1 MEIKFEIPEKAYFLL
16 TEKSRYKVLYGGRGS
31 AKSHSMARALLL
43 CALNDKIRILCAR
56 EYQSSIKDSVHKLL
70 KELIDNL
77 NLNKYFYVTDK
88 SIKANN
94 GSEFIFKGIRKNV
107 QDIKSLEGVDICW
120 VEEAELT
127 SLESWDTLTPT
138 IRKQG
143 SEIWVS
149 FNPRDIDD
157 ITYKK
162 FILQKPDNAI
172 VQKMTYS
179 DNPWF
184 SQTESV
190 AEMEYDKKF
199 NFELYEHKWLGN
211 PKLANDAQIF
221 KNKYEVAEFTTPDI
235 KELYQSRFFYGADW
249 GFAEDPTVLIRC
261 FIQDR
266 VLYIDHE
273 GYGVGIE
280 ILELPQ
286 LFELVPGS
294 KEGVIYGDSAR
305 PDIISFLRSKD
316 YNINPAAKG
325 EGSVKAGIDY
335 IKDFEKVVIHPRC
348 KKTID
353 EFKLYSFKIDRNS
366 GEILPMVVDK
376 YNHCIDSLRYSL
388 SEYIKRK
395 NDIKVF
401 SF

>member
-1 MEIKFEIPEKAYFLL
+1 METKLEIPEKAFFLI
-16 TEKSRYKVLYGGRGS
+16 TDKSRYKVIYGGRGS
-31 AKSHSMARALLL
+31 AKSWSAARALIIL
-43 CALNDKIRILCAR
+43 CLQKNLRILCTR
-56 EYQSSIKDSVHKLL
+56 ELQTSIKDSVHKLL
-70 KELIDNL
+70 KDQISEL
-77 NLNKYFYVTDK
+77 NLEKYFYITKDTIK
-88 SIKANN
+88 SVN
-94 GSEFIFKGIRKNV
+94 GSEFLFKGVRNNV
-107 QDIKSLEGVDICW
+107 SEIKSLEGIDICW
-120 VEEAELT
+120 IEEAAKM
-127 SLESWDTLTPT
+127 SVESWETLTPT
-138 IRKQG
+138 IRKPS
-143 SEIWVS
+143 SEIWII
-149 FNPRDIDD
+149 FNPVNVDD
-157 ITYKK
+157 IIYKK
-162 FILQKPDNAI
+162 FVIETPDNAK
-172 VQKMTYS
+172 VEKMNFE

-184 SQTESV
+184 ADPLKS
-190 AEMEYDKKF
+190 EMEYDKKF
-199 NFELYEHKWLGN
+199 NYELYEHKWLGN

-221 KNKYEVAEFTTPDI
+221 KNKYEVTEFTTPDI

-266 VLYIDHE
+266 VLYIDYE
-273 GYGVGIE
+273 AYGVGIE

-286 LFELVPGS
+286 FFELVPGS

-376 YNHCIDSLRYSL
+376 HNHCIDSLRYSL

>member
-1 MEIKFEIPEKAYFLL
+1 METKLEIPEKAFFLI
-16 TEKSRYKVLYGGRGS
+16 TDKSRYKVIYGGRGS
-31 AKSHSMARALLL
+31 AKSWSAARALIIL
-43 CALNDKIRILCAR
+43 CLQKNLRILCTR
-56 EYQSSIKDSVHKLL
+56 ELQTSIKDSVHKLL
-70 KELIDNL
+70 KDQISAL
-77 NLNKYFYVTDK
+77 NLEKYFYITKDTIK
-88 SIKANN
+88 SVN
-94 GSEFIFKGIRKNV
+94 GSEFLFKGVRNNV
-107 QDIKSLEGVDICW
+107 SEIKSLEGIDICW
-120 VEEAELT
+120 IEEAAKM
-127 SLESWDTLTPT
+127 SVESWETLTPT
-138 IRKQG
+138 IRKPS
-143 SEIWVS
+143 SEIWII
-149 FNPRDIDD
+149 FNPDNVDD
-157 ITYKK
+157 IIYKK
-162 FILQKPDNAI
+162 FVIETPDNAK
-172 VQKMTYS
+172 VEKMNFK

-184 SQTESV
+184 PESLRS
-190 AEMEYDKKF
+190 EMEYDKKF
-199 NFELYEHKWLGN
+199 NYELYDHKWLGN

-221 KNKYEVAEFTTPDI
+221 KNKYEVTEFTTPDI

-273 GYGVGIE
+273 AYGVGIE

-325 EGSVKAGIDY
+325 DGSVKAGIDY

>member
-1 MEIKFEIPEKAYFLL
+1 METKLEIPEKAFFLI
-16 TEKSRYKVLYGGRGS
+16 TDKSRYKVIYGGRGS
-31 AKSHSMARALLL
+31 AKSWSAARALIIL
-43 CALNDKIRILCAR
+43 CLQKNLRILCTR
-56 EYQSSIKDSVHKLL
+56 ELQTSIKDSVHKLL
-70 KELIDNL
+70 KDQISEL
-77 NLNKYFYVTDK
+77 NLEKYFYITKDTIK
-88 SIKANN
+88 SVN
-94 GSEFIFKGIRKNV
+94 GSEFLFKGIKNNV
-107 QDIKSLEGVDICW
+107 SEIKSLEGIDICW
-120 VEEAELT
+120 VEEAAKM
-127 SLESWDTLTPT
+127 SVESWETLTPT
-138 IRKQG
+138 IRKPS
-143 SEIWVS
+143 SEIWII
-149 FNPRDIDD
+149 FNPVNVDD
-157 ITYKK
+157 IIYKK
-162 FILQKPDNAI
+162 FVIETPDNAK
-172 VQKMTYS
+172 VEKMNYE

-184 SQTESV
+184 ADPLKS
-190 AEMEYDKKF
+190 EMEYDKKF
-199 NFELYEHKWLGN
+199 NYELYEHKWLGN

-221 KNKYEVAEFTTPDI
+221 KNKYEVIEFTTPDI
-235 KELYQSRFFYGADW
+235 KELYQNRFFYGADW
-249 GFAEDPTVLIRC
+249 GFAEDATVLIRC

-273 GYGVGIE
+273 AYGVGIE

-286 LFELVPGS
+286 FFELVPGA

-376 YNHCIDSLRYSL
+376 YNHCIDGLRYSL

>member
-1 MEIKFEIPEKAYFLL
+1 M
-16 TEKSRYKVLYGGRGS
+16 
-31 AKSHSMARALLL
+31 
-43 CALNDKIRILCAR
+43 
-56 EYQSSIKDSVHKLL
+56 SV
-70 KELIDNL
+70 
-77 NLNKYFYVTDK
+77 
-88 SIKANN
+88 
-94 GSEFIFKGIRKNV
+94 
-107 QDIKSLEGVDICW
+107 
-120 VEEAELT
+120 
-127 SLESWDTLTPT
+127 ESWETLTPT
-138 IRKQG
+138 IRKPS
-143 SEIWVS
+143 SEIWII
-149 FNPRDIDD
+149 FNPVNVDD
-157 ITYKK
+157 IIYKK
-162 FILQKPDNAI
+162 FVIETPDNAK
-172 VQKMTYS
+172 VEKMNYE

-184 SQTESV
+184 ADPLKS
-190 AEMEYDKKF
+190 EMEYDKKF
-199 NFELYEHKWLGN
+199 NYELYEHKWLGN

-221 KNKYEVAEFTTPDI
+221 KNKYEVIEFTTPDI
-235 KELYQSRFFYGADW
+235 KELYQNRFFYGADW
-249 GFAEDPTVLIRC
+249 GFAEDATVLIRC

-273 GYGVGIE
+273 AYGVGIE

-286 LFELVPGS
+286 FFELVPGA

-376 YNHCIDSLRYSL
+376 YNHCIDGLRYSL

>member
-1 MEIKFEIPEKAYFLL
+1 METKLEIPEKAFFLI
-16 TEKSRYKVLYGGRGS
+16 TDKSRYKVIYGGRGS
-31 AKSHSMARALLL
+31 AKSWSAARALIIL
-43 CALNDKIRILCAR
+43 CLQKNLRILCTR
-56 EYQSSIKDSVHKLL
+56 ELQTSIKDSVHKLL
-70 KELIDNL
+70 KDQISEL
-77 NLNKYFYVTDK
+77 NLEKYFYITKDTIK
-88 SIKANN
+88 SVN
-94 GSEFIFKGIRKNV
+94 GSEFLFKGVRNNV
-107 QDIKSLEGVDICW
+107 SEIKSLEGIDICW
-120 VEEAELT
+120 IEEAAKM
-127 SLESWDTLTPT
+127 SVESWETLTPT
-138 IRKQG
+138 IRKPS
-143 SEIWVS
+143 SEIWII
-149 FNPRDIDD
+149 FNPVNVDD
-157 ITYKK
+157 IIYKK
-162 FILQKPDNAI
+162 FVIETPDNAK
-172 VQKMTYS
+172 VEKMNFE

-184 SQTESV
+184 EDPLKS
-190 AEMEYDKKF
+190 EMEYDKKF
-199 NFELYEHKWLGN
+199 NYELYEHKWLGN

-221 KNKYEVAEFTTPDI
+221 KNKYEVTEFTTPDI

-273 GYGVGIE
+273 AYGVGIE

-286 LFELVPGS
+286 FFELVPGS

-376 YNHCIDSLRYSL
+376 HNHCIDSLRYSL

>member
-1 MEIKFEIPEKAYFLL
+1 METKLEIPEKAFFLI
-16 TEKSRYKVLYGGRGS
+16 TDKSRYKVIYGGRGS
-31 AKSHSMARALLL
+31 AKSWSAARALIIL
-43 CALNDKIRILCAR
+43 CLQKNLRILCTR
-56 EYQSSIKDSVHKLL
+56 ELQTSIKDSVHKLL
-70 KELIDNL
+70 KDQISEL
-77 NLNKYFYVTDK
+77 NLEKYFYITKDTIK
-88 SIKANN
+88 SVN
-94 GSEFIFKGIRKNV
+94 GSEFLFKGVRNNV
-107 QDIKSLEGVDICW
+107 SEIKSLEGIDICW
-120 VEEAELT
+120 IEEAAKM
-127 SLESWDTLTPT
+127 SVESWETLTPT
-138 IRKQG
+138 IRKPS
-143 SEIWVS
+143 SEIWII
-149 FNPRDIDD
+149 FNPVNVDD
-157 ITYKK
+157 IIYKK
-162 FILQKPDNAI
+162 FVIETPDNAK
-172 VQKMTYS
+172 VEKMNFE

-184 SQTESV
+184 ADPLKS
-190 AEMEYDKKF
+190 EMEYDKKF
-199 NFELYEHKWLGN
+199 NYELYEHKWLGN

-325 EGSVKAGIDY
+325 DGSVKAGIDY

>member
-1 MEIKFEIPEKAYFLL
+1 METKLEIPEKAFFLI
-16 TEKSRYKVLYGGRGS
+16 TDKSRYKVIYGGRGS
-31 AKSHSMARALLL
+31 AKSWSAARALIIL
-43 CALNDKIRILCAR
+43 CLQKNLRILCTR
-56 EYQSSIKDSVHKLL
+56 ELQTSIKDSVHKLL
-70 KELIDNL
+70 KDQISEL
-77 NLNKYFYVTDK
+77 NLEKYFYITKDTIK
-88 SIKANN
+88 SVN
-94 GSEFIFKGIRKNV
+94 GSEFLFKGIKNNV
-107 QDIKSLEGVDICW
+107 SEIKSLEGIDICW
-120 VEEAELT
+120 VEEAAKM
-127 SLESWDTLTPT
+127 SVESWETLTPT
-138 IRKQG
+138 IRKPS
-143 SEIWVS
+143 SEIWII
-149 FNPRDIDD
+149 FNPVNVDD
-157 ITYKK
+157 IIYKK
-162 FILQKPDNAI
+162 FVIETPDNAK
-172 VQKMTYS
+172 VEKMNYE

-184 SQTESV
+184 ADPLKS
-190 AEMEYDKKF
+190 EMEYDKKF
-199 NFELYEHKWLGN
+199 NYELYEHKWLGN

-221 KNKYEVAEFTTPDI
+221 KNKYEVIEFTTPDI
-235 KELYQSRFFYGADW
+235 KELYQNRFFYGADC
-249 GFAEDPTVLIRC
+249 GFAEDATVLIRC

-273 GYGVGIE
+273 AYGVGIE

-286 LFELVPGS
+286 FFELVPGA

-376 YNHCIDSLRYSL
+376 YNHCIDGLRYSL

>member
-1 MEIKFEIPEKAYFLL
+1 METKLEIPEKAFFLI
-16 TEKSRYKVLYGGRGS
+16 TDKSRYKVIYGGRGS
-31 AKSHSMARALLL
+31 AKSWSAARALIIL
-43 CALNDKIRILCAR
+43 CLQKNLRILCTR
-56 EYQSSIKDSVHKLL
+56 ELQTSIKDSVHKLL
-70 KELIDNL
+70 KDQISEL
-77 NLNKYFYVTDK
+77 NLEKYFYITKDTIK
-88 SIKANN
+88 SVN
-94 GSEFIFKGIRKNV
+94 GSEFLFKGVRNNV
-107 QDIKSLEGVDICW
+107 SEIKSLEGIDICW
-120 VEEAELT
+120 IEEAAKM
-127 SLESWDTLTPT
+127 SVESWETLTPT
-138 IRKQG
+138 IRKPS
-143 SEIWVS
+143 SEIWII
-149 FNPRDIDD
+149 FNPVNVDD
-157 ITYKK
+157 IIYKK
-162 FILQKPDNAI
+162 FVIETPDNAK
-172 VQKMTYS
+172 VEKMNFE

-184 SQTESV
+184 ADPLKS
-190 AEMEYDKKF
+190 EMEYDKKF
-199 NFELYEHKWLGN
+199 NYELYEHKWLGN

-273 GYGVGIE
+273 AYGVGIE

-286 LFELVPGS
+286 LFELIPGS

-325 EGSVKAGIDY
+325 DGSVKAGIDY

>member
-1 MEIKFEIPEKAYFLL
+1 METKLEIPEKAFFLI
-16 TEKSRYKVLYGGRGS
+16 TDKSRYKVIYGGRGS
-31 AKSHSMARALLL
+31 AKSWSAARALIIL
-43 CALNDKIRILCAR
+43 CLQKKLRILCTR
-56 EYQSSIKDSVHKLL
+56 ELQTSIKNSVHKLL
-70 KELIDNL
+70 KDQISEL
-77 NLNKYFYVTDK
+77 NLEKYFYITKDTIK
-88 SIKANN
+88 SVN
-94 GSEFIFKGIRKNV
+94 GSEFLFKGVRNNISE
-107 QDIKSLEGVDICW
+107 IKSLEGVDICW
-120 VEEAELT
+120 IEEAAKM
-127 SLESWDTLTPT
+127 SVESWETLTPT
-138 IRKQG
+138 IRKPS
-143 SEIWVS
+143 SEIWII
-149 FNPRDIDD
+149 FNPDNVDD
-157 ITYKK
+157 IIYKK
-162 FILQKPDNAI
+162 FVIETPDNAK
-172 VQKMTYS
+172 VEKMNFK

-184 SQTESV
+184 PESLRS
-190 AEMEYDKKF
+190 EMEYDKKF
-199 NFELYEHKWLGN
+199 NYELYDHKWLGN

-221 KNKYEVAEFTTPDI
+221 KNKYEVTEFTTPDI

-273 GYGVGIE
+273 AYGVGIE

-325 EGSVKAGIDY
+325 DGSVKAGIDY

>member
-1 MEIKFEIPEKAYFLL
+1 METKLEIPEKAFFLI
-16 TEKSRYKVLYGGRGS
+16 TDKSRYKVIYGGRGS
-31 AKSHSMARALLL
+31 AKSWSAARALIIL
-43 CALNDKIRILCAR
+43 CLQKNLRILCTR
-56 EYQSSIKDSVHKLL
+56 ELQTSIKDSVHKLL
-70 KELIDNL
+70 KDQISEL
-77 NLNKYFYVTDK
+77 NLEKYFYITKDTIK
-88 SIKANN
+88 SVN
-94 GSEFIFKGIRKNV
+94 GSEFLFKGVRNNV
-107 QDIKSLEGVDICW
+107 SEIKSLEGIDICW
-120 VEEAELT
+120 IEEAAKM
-127 SLESWDTLTPT
+127 SVESWETLTPT
-138 IRKQG
+138 IRKPS
-143 SEIWVS
+143 SEIWII
-149 FNPRDIDD
+149 FNPDNVDD
-157 ITYKK
+157 IIYKK
-162 FILQKPDNAI
+162 FVIETPDNAK
-172 VQKMTYS
+172 VEKMNFK

-184 SQTESV
+184 PESLRS
-190 AEMEYDKKF
+190 EMEYDKKF
-199 NFELYEHKWLGN
+199 NYELYDHKWLGN

-221 KNKYEVAEFTTPDI
+221 KNKYEVTEFTTPDI

-325 EGSVKAGIDY
+325 DGSVKAGIDY

>member
-1 MEIKFEIPEKAYFLL
+1 METKLEIPEKAFFLI
-16 TEKSRYKVLYGGRGS
+16 TDKSRYKVIYGGRGS
-31 AKSHSMARALLL
+31 AKSWSAARALIIL
-43 CALNDKIRILCAR
+43 CLQKNLRILCTR
-56 EYQSSIKDSVHKLL
+56 ELQTSIKDSVHKLL
-70 KELIDNL
+70 KDQISAL
-77 NLNKYFYVTDK
+77 NLEKYFYITKDTIK
-88 SIKANN
+88 SVN
-94 GSEFIFKGIRKNV
+94 GSEFLFKGVRNNV
-107 QDIKSLEGVDICW
+107 SEIKSLEGIDICW
-120 VEEAELT
+120 IEEAAKM
-127 SLESWDTLTPT
+127 SVESWETLTPT
-138 IRKQG
+138 IRKPS
-143 SEIWVS
+143 SEIWII
-149 FNPRDIDD
+149 FNPVNVDD
-157 ITYKK
+157 IIYKK
-162 FILQKPDNAI
+162 FVIETPDNAK
-172 VQKMTYS
+172 VEKMNFE

-184 SQTESV
+184 ADPLKS
-190 AEMEYDKKF
+190 EMQYDKKF
-199 NFELYEHKWLGN
+199 NYELYDHKWLGN

-221 KNKYEVAEFTTPDI
+221 KNKYEVTEFTTPDI

-273 GYGVGIE
+273 AYGVGIE

-325 EGSVKAGIDY
+325 DGSVKAGIDY